1 VQCLVAL
8 AREGGAAVERGQRE
22 VAEHVGDAGQHCR
35 MGEADLE
42 DRVLV
47 DKIGEPVGPGLLMYL

>member
-1 VQCLVAL
+1 
-8 AREGGAAVERGQRE
+8 
-22 VAEHVGDAGQHCR
+22 